1 MPITCPLCLTTGQTT
16 EVNGQDN
23 RRYYLCH
30 TCALIFADPAHH
42 LPLVAEEAHYR
53 THENSIENSGYVRF
67 LNRLLHPVLPYLNET
82 MRGLDYGCGPGPT
95 LSQLVRQQGIACAD
109 YDPIFFDHPLEPPYD
124 FILSTECFE
133 HFYHPQQDIAR
144 ICGLLA
150 AGGVLGIMTETWTSL
165 DNFATWYYPRDPT
178 HTSFYHATT
187 LDFVCQHFGL
197 EMLWQDGRRVFILR
211 RHS

>member
-1 MPITCPLCLTTGQTT
+1 MPITCPLCLTTDQTT
-16 EVNGQDN
+16 AVNGQDN

-42 LPLVAEEAHYR
+42 LPLAAEEAHYR
-53 THENSIENSGYVRF
+53 THENSIENVGYVRF
-67 LNRLLHPVLPYLNET
+67 LSRLLHPVLPYLKQT

-109 YDPIFFDHPLEPPYD
+109 YDPIFFDQPLEPPYD

-133 HFYHPQQDIAR
+133 HFYHPHQDITR

-150 AGGVLGIMTETWTSL
+150 SGGVLGIMTETWTSL
-165 DNFATWYYPRDPT
+165 ANFATWSYTRDPT
-178 HTSFYHATT
+178 HTTFYHATT
-187 LDFVCQHFGL
+187 FGFICQQFGF

-211 RHS
+211 RLS